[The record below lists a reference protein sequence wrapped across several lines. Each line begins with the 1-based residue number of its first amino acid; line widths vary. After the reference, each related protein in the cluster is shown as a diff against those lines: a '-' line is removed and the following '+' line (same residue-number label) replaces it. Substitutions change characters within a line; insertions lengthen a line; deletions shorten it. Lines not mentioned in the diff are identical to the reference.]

1 MSIEKRGGLR
11 MLINDLRSILN
22 GLYYKYGTIDEVVS
36 LSRVIDQM
44 LNEDVEEIIRDR
56 KMRELEECYKKIEEN
71 GGNIYEI

>member
-1 MSIEKRGGLR
+1 